1 MRTGKVTMIA
11 LIVGFFSGIVPSEII
26 GAVGILLLDRAVGIR
41 FLPLYLAVA
50 CAGAA
55 PIMDLLARRRS
66 R

>member
-41 FLPLYLAVA
+41 FLPLYLAIA
-50 CAGAA
+50 CAGAV
-55 PIMDLLARRRS
+55 PIMDLLVRRRS